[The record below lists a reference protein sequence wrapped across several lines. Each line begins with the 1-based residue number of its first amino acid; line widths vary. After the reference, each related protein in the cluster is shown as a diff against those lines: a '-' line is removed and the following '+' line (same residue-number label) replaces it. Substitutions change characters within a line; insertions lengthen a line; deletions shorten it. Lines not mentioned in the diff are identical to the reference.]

1 MSRSTAARTGPTV
14 DAWWGEPGLTP
25 AERVYGSNVF
35 NVLAFTTG
43 TPGRPVNAIPPKA
56 VANCQLR
63 FVAGTDVGRRHAG
76 AAAPSR
82 RPRASRASR

>member
-1 MSRSTAARTGPTV
+1 MSAAVKQALDDVEIDAGDAGPTV

-25 AERVYGSNVF
+25 AERVYASNVF

-63 FVAGTDVGRRHAG
+63 FVAGTEVENDYAG
-76 AAAPSR
+76 TAAAS
-82 RPRASRASR
+82 